1 MPRAAVPAYCSHIH
15 TRLFTTD
22 FYVNNTLPFAPR
34 EGERTTSRG
43 DERRPPRALASTTP
57 TPEERSSALRDF
69 RSSTCYARLP
79 AMRGVLETGPE
90 LLRNSCSRSR
100 EYAAVELFLGCFY
113 RRHIQWFSRPASS
126 QVPPYDE
133 SCCAP
138 PRFARGASRTGVLS
152 GDSFDPTIAPLSEL
166 VPRNEPARPEPRST
180 SPKQATRASVV
191 DRLGKRR
198 AHGGRRRSAA
208 SQGAGTCTIDP
219 AGLSTDGTPNYAIVR
234 MISASI
240 TEVSP
245 TLGNVGW

>member
-1 MPRAAVPAYCSHIH
+1 MSAGHLAHWPPPPLPLENVPLPYETSDHPPAMHVYQLCVGYKRPDPNYYGTRAP
-15 TRLFTTD
+15 D
-22 FYVNNTLPFAPR
+22 
-34 EGERTTSRG
+34 
-43 DERRPPRALASTTP
+43 LASTPPSNCSLVAFTA
-57 TPEERSSALRDF
+57 TTSSGSLDPPQLKCHRTMKVAAL
-69 RSSTCYARLP
+69 
-79 AMRGVLETGPE
+79 
-90 LLRNSCSRSR
+90 LLALL
-100 EYAAVELFLGCFY
+100 AAPLGLG
-113 RRHIQWFSRPASS
+113 S
-126 QVPPYDE
+126 
-133 SCCAP
+133 
-138 PRFARGASRTGVLS
+138 LS

-208 SQGAGTCTIDP
+208 SQGAGTCTINP